1 MWYYLLLIISAITV
15 CADDAVSFKEA
26 NKFYQQ
32 GAYGEA
38 LHLYQKIEHKTPAVF
53 YNMGNAAYHKGDYMY
68 AHLYWLRAQKY
79 GNLSIFRVSSHN
91 LALLAK
97 QGFIPEQSSLFLW
110 CWMLTKSIPLFFW
123 QLIFLMIWSWLFL
136 MIWKDRVSRCN
147 LSISIISLTLLT
159 SILLVSY
166 SAAKTEAMII
176 NDAIVYNGPHTSLYQ
191 IDTLAKG
198 KIVTV
203 TNKTK
208 QDWINIIADGNVG
221 WVSQE
226 YVEQI

>member
-1 MWYYLLLIISAITV
+1 MWYYLLFIISAITV

-68 AHLYWLRAQKY
+68 AHLYWLRAQKH
-79 GNLSIFRVSSHN
+79 GNFRIFKASGRN
-91 LALLAK
+91 IALLAK
-97 QGFIPEQSSLFLW
+97 QGFIQEQSPLFLW
-110 CWMLTKSIPLFFW
+110 CWSFTKAAPLFLW
-123 QLIFLMIWSWLFL
+123 QLIFLIIWSWLSV
-136 MIWKDRVSRCN
+136 MIWKGV
-147 LSISIISLTLLT
+147 ISWRDLLISVLSLTLLT

-166 SAAKTEAMII
+166 SAAETEAMII
-176 NDAIVYNGPHTSLYQ
+176 NDTIVYNGPHTSLYQ
-191 IDTLAKG
+191 IGTLAKG

-203 TNKTK
+203 TKAK

>member
-1 MWYYLLLIISAITV
+1 MWYYLLLIISSITV
-15 CADDAVSFKEA
+15 CADDAISFKEA
-26 NKFYQQ
+26 NESYQQ
-32 GAYGEA
+32 GIYEEA
-38 LHLYQKIEHKTPAVF
+38 LELYQKIEHKTPAVF
-53 YNMGNAAYHKGDYMY
+53 YNMGNAAYHKGDYVY
-68 AHLYWLRAQKY
+68 AHLYWLRAQKH
-79 GNLSIFRVSSHN
+79 GDANIFRASSRN

-97 QGFIPEQSSLFLW
+97 QSFTQEQSPLFLW
-110 CWMLTKSIPLFFW
+110 CWMLTKSIPLFLW
-123 QLIFLMIWSWLFL
+123 QLLFLMIWSWLSV
-136 MIWKDRVSRCN
+136 MIWKG
-147 LSISIISLTLLT
+147 SISRRNLVISILSLTLLT

-176 NDAIVYNGPHTSLYQ
+176 KDAIVYNGPHTSLYQ
-191 IDTLAKG
+191 IGTLAKG

-203 TNKTK
+203 TKAK